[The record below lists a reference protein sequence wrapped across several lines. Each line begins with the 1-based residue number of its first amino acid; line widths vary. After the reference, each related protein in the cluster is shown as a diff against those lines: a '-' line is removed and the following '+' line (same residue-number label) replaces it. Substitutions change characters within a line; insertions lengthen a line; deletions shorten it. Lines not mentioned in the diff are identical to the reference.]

1 MLGLGLGFRFEFG
14 LGFRFEF
21 GFGFD
26 LDVVERDD
34 EPRRLGELDQGV
46 DGGHDEG
53 GAASSE

>member
-14 LGFRFEF
+14 L
-21 GFGFD
+21 GFD

-34 EPRRLGELDQGV
+34 EPRRLGELNQGV

-53 GAASSE
+53 GAARSE